1 MEGGG
6 MIGHTATSRLPSI
19 CVESHANVDYS

>member
-6 MIGHTATSRLPSI
+6 RIGHTATYKLPSI
-19 CVESHANVDYS
+19 CVESHADVDYP

>member
-6 MIGHTATSRLPSI
+6 SIRRIATLRLPNT
-19 CVESHANVDYS
+19 CVESHADVDYS